1 MNNSLEN
8 TISFEEYIR
17 VKARSVPQH
26 RMKEF
31 LDSLASKGP
40 EALQEFQ
47 QTATTTMV
55 YQQGGNCIYTDST
68 EVAGSL
74 LELACPVTTSVQP
87 QTQQEQQIQVQQPQ
101 QVQVQVQVQQSPQ
114 QVSAQLSPQLTVHQP
129 TEQPIQVQVQI
140 QGQAPQS
147 AAPSIQTPSLQSPSP
162 SQLQAAQIQVQHVQA
177 AQQIQAAEIPEEHI
191 PHQQIQAQLVAGQSL
206 AGGQQ
211 IQIQTVGALSPPP
224 SQQGSPR
231 EGERRV
237 GTASVLQPV
246 KKRKVDMPITVS
258 YAISGQPVATVLA
271 IPQGQQQSYV
281 SLRPDLL
288 TVDSA
293 HLYSATGTITSPTG
307 ETWTIPVYSA
317 QPRGDPQQQSIT
329 HIAIPQE
336 AYNAVHVS
344 GSPTALAAV
353 KLEDDKEKMV
363 GTTSVVKNSHEEVV
377 QTLANSL
384 FPAQFMNGNIHI
396 PVAVQAVAGTYQNT
410 AQTVHIWDPQQ
421 QPQQQTPQEQTPP
434 PQQQQQ
440 QLQVTCSA
448 QTVQVAEVEPQSQPQ
463 PSPELLLPNSLKP
476 EEGLEVWKN
485 WAQTK
490 NAELE
495 KDAQN
500 RLAPI
505 GRRQLLRFQE
515 DLISSAVAELNY
527 GLCLMTREARNGEG
541 EPYDPDVLYYIF
553 LCIQKYLFENG
564 RVDDIFSDLYYVRF
578 TEWLHEVLK
587 DVQPRVTPLGYV
599 LPSHVTE
606 EMLWE
611 CKQLGAHSPSTLL
624 TTLMFF
630 NTKYFLLKTVDQHMK
645 LAFSKVLRQTKKN
658 PSNPKDKSTSIRYLK
673 ALGIHQTGQKV
684 TDDMYAEQTENPE
697 NPLRCPIKLYD
708 FYLFK
713 CDFLILPGYI
723 DFTADQVDLTSAL
736 TKKITLKTP
745 LVSSPMDTVTE
756 AGMAIAMALT
766 GGIGFIHHNC
776 TPEFQANEVRKVKKY
791 EQGFI
796 TDPVV
801 LSPKDRVRDVFEAKA
816 RHGFCGIPITDT
828 GRMGSRLVGII
839 SSRDIDFL
847 KEEEHDCF
855 LEEIMTKR
863 EDLVVAPAGITL
875 KEANEI
881 LQRSKKG
888 KLPIVNEDD
897 ELVAIIARTDL
908 KKNRDYPL
916 ASKDAKKQLL
926 CGAAIGTHEDD
937 KYRLDLL
944 AQAGVDVVVLD
955 SSQGNSIFQINMIKY
970 IKDKYPNLQV
980 IGGNVVTAAQAKNLI
995 DAGVDALRVGMG
1007 SGSICITQEV
1017 LACGRPQATA
1027 VYKVSEYA
1035 RRFGVPVIADGGI
1048 QNVGHIA
1055 KALAL
1060 GASTVMMG
1068 SLLAATTEAPGEYF
1082 FSDGI
1087 RLKKYRGMGSLD
1099 AMDKHLS
1106 SQNRYFSEADKIKVA
1121 QGVSGAVQ
1129 DKGSIHKFVPYLIA
1143 GIQHSCQDIGAK
1155 SLTQVRAMMYSG
1167 ELKFEKRTS
1176 SAQVEGGVHSL
1187 HSYEKRLF

>member
-17 VKARSVPQH
+17 VKARTIPQH

-47 QTATTTMV
+47 QTAATTTMV

-74 LELACPVTTSVQP
+74 LELACPVTTSVQQ

-114 QVSAQLSPQLTVHQP
+114 QVSAQQLSPQLTVHQAS
-129 TEQPIQVQVQI
+129 EQPIQVQVQI
-140 QGQAPQS
+140 QGQAQQQAS
-147 AAPSIQTPSLQSPSP
+147 QTIQAQALQSPSP

-177 AQQIQAAEIPEEHI
+177 AQQIQGAEIQEEHI
-191 PHQQIQAQLVAGQSL
+191 QHQQIQAQLVAGQAI

-224 SQQGSPR
+224 SQQSSPR
-231 EGERRV
+231 EGERRISA
-237 GTASVLQPV
+237 ASVLQPV

-317 QPRGDPQQQSIT
+317 QPRGDLQQQNIT

-344 GSPTALAAV
+344 GSPTALATV
-353 KLEDDKEKMV
+353 KLEDDKDKMV
-363 GTTSVVKNSHEEVV
+363 GGTSVVKNSHEEVV

-396 PVAVQAVAGTYQNT
+396 PVAVQAVAGTYQNA

-421 QPQQQTPQEQTPP
+421 QQQQQQPAQQEQG
-434 PQQQQQ
+434 QQQQ

-448 QTVQVAEVEPQSQPQ
+448 QTVQVAEVEQQPQPQ
-463 PSPELLLPNSLKP
+463 PSPELLLPHSLKP
-476 EEGLEVWKN
+476 EEGLEVWKS

-495 KDAQN
+495 KESQN

-527 GLCLMTREARNGEG
+527 GLCLMTREARNNEG

-564 RVDDIFSDLYYVRF
+564 RVDDIFSDLYYIRF

-611 CKQLGAHSPSTLL
+611 CKQLGAHSPATLL

-673 ALGIHQTGQKV
+673 ALGIHQAGQKV

-713 CDFLILPGYI
+713 CPQSVKGRN
-723 DFTADQVDLTSAL
+723 
-736 TKKITLKTP
+736 
-745 LVSSPMDTVTE
+745 DTFY
-756 AGMAIAMALT
+756 L
-766 GGIGFIHHNC
+766 
-776 TPEFQANEVRKVKKY
+776 TPE
-791 EQGFI
+791 
-796 TDPVV
+796 P
-801 LSPKDRVRDVFEAKA
+801 
-816 RHGFCGIPITDT
+816 
-828 GRMGSRLVGII
+828 
-839 SSRDIDFL
+839 
-847 KEEEHDCF
+847 
-855 LEEIMTKR
+855 
-863 EDLVVAPAGITL
+863 VVAPNSPIWYSIQPISREQMEQMLTRIL
-875 KEANEI
+875 VIREIQEAI
-881 LQRSKKG
+881 A
-888 KLPIVNEDD
+888 
-897 ELVAIIARTDL
+897 VA
-908 KKNRDYPL
+908 
-916 ASKDAKKQLL
+916 
-926 CGAAIGTHEDD
+926 
-937 KYRLDLL
+937 
-944 AQAGVDVVVLD
+944 
-955 SSQGNSIFQINMIKY
+955 
-970 IKDKYPNLQV
+970 
-980 IGGNVVTAAQAKNLI
+980 NV
-995 DAGVDALRVGMG
+995 
-1007 SGSICITQEV
+1007 
-1017 LACGRPQATA
+1017 
-1027 VYKVSEYA
+1027 
-1035 RRFGVPVIADGGI
+1035 
-1048 QNVGHIA
+1048 
-1055 KALAL
+1055 
-1060 GASTVMMG
+1060 STM
-1068 SLLAATTEAPGEYF
+1068 
-1082 FSDGI
+1082 
-1087 RLKKYRGMGSLD
+1087 
-1099 AMDKHLS
+1099 H
-1106 SQNRYFSEADKIKVA
+1106 
-1121 QGVSGAVQ
+1121 
-1129 DKGSIHKFVPYLIA
+1129 
-1143 GIQHSCQDIGAK
+1143 
-1155 SLTQVRAMMYSG
+1155 
-1167 ELKFEKRTS
+1167 
-1176 SAQVEGGVHSL
+1176 
-1187 HSYEKRLF
+1187 

>member
-114 QVSAQLSPQLTVHQP
+114 QVSAQQLSPQFTVHQP
-129 TEQPIQVQVQI
+129 AEQPIQVQVQI

-421 QPQQQTPQEQTPP
+421 QPQQQTAQEQTPP

-527 GLCLMTREARNGEG
+527 GLCLMTREARNGE
-541 EPYDPDVLYYIF
+541 
-553 LCIQKYLFENG
+553 
-564 RVDDIFSDLYYVRF
+564 
-578 TEWLHEVLK
+578 VLK

-645 LAFSKVLRQTKKN
+645 LAFSKVLRQTKKS

-713 CDFLILPGYI
+713 CPQSVKGRN
-723 DFTADQVDLTSAL
+723 
-736 TKKITLKTP
+736 
-745 LVSSPMDTVTE
+745 DTFY
-756 AGMAIAMALT
+756 L
-766 GGIGFIHHNC
+766 
-776 TPEFQANEVRKVKKY
+776 TPE
-791 EQGFI
+791 
-796 TDPVV
+796 P
-801 LSPKDRVRDVFEAKA
+801 
-816 RHGFCGIPITDT
+816 
-828 GRMGSRLVGII
+828 
-839 SSRDIDFL
+839 
-847 KEEEHDCF
+847 
-855 LEEIMTKR
+855 
-863 EDLVVAPAGITL
+863 VVAPNSPIWYSVQPISREQMGQMLTRIL
-875 KEANEI
+875 VIREIQEAI
-881 LQRSKKG
+881 A
-888 KLPIVNEDD
+888 
-897 ELVAIIARTDL
+897 VA
-908 KKNRDYPL
+908 N
-916 ASKDAKKQLL
+916 
-926 CGAAIGTHEDD
+926 
-937 KYRLDLL
+937 
-944 AQAGVDVVVLD
+944 
-955 SSQGNSIFQINMIKY
+955 
-970 IKDKYPNLQV
+970 
-980 IGGNVVTAAQAKNLI
+980 
-995 DAGVDALRVGMG
+995 
-1007 SGSICITQEV
+1007 
-1017 LACGRPQATA
+1017 
-1027 VYKVSEYA
+1027 
-1035 RRFGVPVIADGGI
+1035 
-1048 QNVGHIA
+1048 
-1055 KALAL
+1055 
-1060 GASTVMMG
+1060 
-1068 SLLAATTEAPGEYF
+1068 ATT
-1082 FSDGI
+1082 
-1087 RLKKYRGMGSLD
+1087 M
-1099 AMDKHLS
+1099 H
-1106 SQNRYFSEADKIKVA
+1106 
-1121 QGVSGAVQ
+1121 
-1129 DKGSIHKFVPYLIA
+1129 
-1143 GIQHSCQDIGAK
+1143 
-1155 SLTQVRAMMYSG
+1155 
-1167 ELKFEKRTS
+1167 
-1176 SAQVEGGVHSL
+1176 
-1187 HSYEKRLF
+1187 

>member
-114 QVSAQLSPQLTVHQP
+114 QVSAQQFSPQLTVHQP
-129 TEQPIQVQVQI
+129 AEQPIQVQVQI
-140 QGQAPQS
+140 QGQAPQP

-177 AQQIQAAEIPEEHI
+177 AQQIQATEIPEEHI

-271 IPQGQQQSYV
+271 IPQGQQQ
-281 SLRPDLL
+281 
-288 TVDSA
+288 T
-293 HLYSATGTITSPTG
+293 
-307 ETWTIPVYSA
+307 
-317 QPRGDPQQQSIT
+317 
-329 HIAIPQE
+329 
-336 AYNAVHVS
+336 
-344 GSPTALAAV
+344 
-353 KLEDDKEKMV
+353 
-363 GTTSVVKNSHEEVV
+363 
-377 QTLANSL
+377 
-384 FPAQFMNGNIHI
+384 QFMNGNIHI

-713 CDFLILPGYI
+713 CPQSVKGRN
-723 DFTADQVDLTSAL
+723 
-736 TKKITLKTP
+736 
-745 LVSSPMDTVTE
+745 DTFY
-756 AGMAIAMALT
+756 L
-766 GGIGFIHHNC
+766 
-776 TPEFQANEVRKVKKY
+776 TPE
-791 EQGFI
+791 
-796 TDPVV
+796 P
-801 LSPKDRVRDVFEAKA
+801 
-816 RHGFCGIPITDT
+816 
-828 GRMGSRLVGII
+828 
-839 SSRDIDFL
+839 
-847 KEEEHDCF
+847 
-855 LEEIMTKR
+855 
-863 EDLVVAPAGITL
+863 VVAPNSPIWYSVQPISREQMGQMLTRIL
-875 KEANEI
+875 VIREIQEAI
-881 LQRSKKG
+881 A
-888 KLPIVNEDD
+888 
-897 ELVAIIARTDL
+897 VA
-908 KKNRDYPL
+908 N
-916 ASKDAKKQLL
+916 
-926 CGAAIGTHEDD
+926 
-937 KYRLDLL
+937 
-944 AQAGVDVVVLD
+944 
-955 SSQGNSIFQINMIKY
+955 
-970 IKDKYPNLQV
+970 
-980 IGGNVVTAAQAKNLI
+980 
-995 DAGVDALRVGMG
+995 
-1007 SGSICITQEV
+1007 
-1017 LACGRPQATA
+1017 
-1027 VYKVSEYA
+1027 
-1035 RRFGVPVIADGGI
+1035 
-1048 QNVGHIA
+1048 
-1055 KALAL
+1055 
-1060 GASTVMMG
+1060 ASTM
-1068 SLLAATTEAPGEYF
+1068 
-1082 FSDGI
+1082 
-1087 RLKKYRGMGSLD
+1087 
-1099 AMDKHLS
+1099 H
-1106 SQNRYFSEADKIKVA
+1106 
-1121 QGVSGAVQ
+1121 
-1129 DKGSIHKFVPYLIA
+1129 
-1143 GIQHSCQDIGAK
+1143 
-1155 SLTQVRAMMYSG
+1155 
-1167 ELKFEKRTS
+1167 
-1176 SAQVEGGVHSL
+1176 
-1187 HSYEKRLF
+1187 

>member
-17 VKARSVPQH
+17 VKARTIPQH

-47 QTATTTMV
+47 QTAATTTMV

-74 LELACPVTTSVQP
+74 LELACPVTTSVQQ

-114 QVSAQLSPQLTVHQP
+114 QVSTQQLSPQLTVHQAS
-129 TEQPIQVQVQI
+129 EQPIQVQVQI
-140 QGQAPQS
+140 QGQAQQQAS
-147 AAPSIQTPSLQSPSP
+147 QTIQGQALQSPSP
-162 SQLQAAQIQVQHVQA
+162 SQLQAAQIQVQHVQT
-177 AQQIQAAEIPEEHI
+177 AQQIQGAEIQEEHI
-191 PHQQIQAQLVAGQSL
+191 QHQQIQAQLVAGQAI

-231 EGERRV
+231 EGERRIS
-237 GTASVLQPV
+237 TASVLQPV

-317 QPRGDPQQQSIT
+317 QPRGDLQQQNIT

-344 GSPTALAAV
+344 GSPTTLATV
-353 KLEDDKEKMV
+353 KLEDDKDKMV
-363 GTTSVVKNSHEEVV
+363 GGTSVVKNSHEEVV

-421 QPQQQTPQEQTPP
+421 QQQPTPQEQGQ
-434 PQQQQQ
+434 QQQQQ
-440 QLQVTCSA
+440 QLQVACAA
-448 QTVQVAEVEPQSQPQ
+448 QTVQVAEVEQQPQPQ
-463 PSPELLLPNSLKP
+463 PSPELLLPQSLKP
-476 EEGLEVWKN
+476 EEGLEVWKS

-495 KDAQN
+495 KESQN

-527 GLCLMTREARNGEG
+527 GLCLMTREARNSEG

-564 RVDDIFSDLYYVRF
+564 RVDDIFSDLYYIRF
-578 TEWLHEVLK
+578 TEWLHEILK
-587 DVQPRVTPLGYV
+587 DVQPRLTPLGYV

-611 CKQLGAHSPSTLL
+611 CKQLGAHSPATLL

-673 ALGIHQTGQKV
+673 ALGIHQAGQKV

-713 CDFLILPGYI
+713 CPQSVKGRN
-723 DFTADQVDLTSAL
+723 
-736 TKKITLKTP
+736 
-745 LVSSPMDTVTE
+745 DTFY
-756 AGMAIAMALT
+756 L
-766 GGIGFIHHNC
+766 
-776 TPEFQANEVRKVKKY
+776 TPE
-791 EQGFI
+791 
-796 TDPVV
+796 P
-801 LSPKDRVRDVFEAKA
+801 
-816 RHGFCGIPITDT
+816 
-828 GRMGSRLVGII
+828 
-839 SSRDIDFL
+839 
-847 KEEEHDCF
+847 
-855 LEEIMTKR
+855 
-863 EDLVVAPAGITL
+863 VVAPNSPIWYSIQPISREQMEQMLTRIL
-875 KEANEI
+875 VIREIQEAI
-881 LQRSKKG
+881 A
-888 KLPIVNEDD
+888 
-897 ELVAIIARTDL
+897 VA
-908 KKNRDYPL
+908 
-916 ASKDAKKQLL
+916 
-926 CGAAIGTHEDD
+926 
-937 KYRLDLL
+937 
-944 AQAGVDVVVLD
+944 
-955 SSQGNSIFQINMIKY
+955 
-970 IKDKYPNLQV
+970 
-980 IGGNVVTAAQAKNLI
+980 NV
-995 DAGVDALRVGMG
+995 
-1007 SGSICITQEV
+1007 
-1017 LACGRPQATA
+1017 
-1027 VYKVSEYA
+1027 
-1035 RRFGVPVIADGGI
+1035 
-1048 QNVGHIA
+1048 
-1055 KALAL
+1055 
-1060 GASTVMMG
+1060 STM
-1068 SLLAATTEAPGEYF
+1068 
-1082 FSDGI
+1082 
-1087 RLKKYRGMGSLD
+1087 
-1099 AMDKHLS
+1099 H
-1106 SQNRYFSEADKIKVA
+1106 
-1121 QGVSGAVQ
+1121 
-1129 DKGSIHKFVPYLIA
+1129 
-1143 GIQHSCQDIGAK
+1143 
-1155 SLTQVRAMMYSG
+1155 
-1167 ELKFEKRTS
+1167 
-1176 SAQVEGGVHSL
+1176 
-1187 HSYEKRLF
+1187 

>member
-1 MNNSLEN
+1 MNNSLDN

-17 VKARSVPQH
+17 VKARTIPQH

-47 QTATTTMV
+47 QTAATTTMV

-74 LELACPVTTSVQP
+74 LELACPVTTSVQQ

-114 QVSAQLSPQLTVHQP
+114 QVSTQQLSPQLTVHQAS
-129 TEQPIQVQVQI
+129 EQPIQVQVQI
-140 QGQAPQS
+140 QGQAQQS
-147 AAPSIQTPSLQSPSP
+147 APQTIQGQALQSPSP
-162 SQLQAAQIQVQHVQA
+162 SQLQAAQIQVQHVQT
-177 AQQIQAAEIPEEHI
+177 AQQIQGAEIQEEHMQ
-191 PHQQIQAQLVAGQSL
+191 HQQIQAQLVAGQAI

-231 EGERRV
+231 EGERRIS
-237 GTASVLQPV
+237 TASVLQPV

-317 QPRGDPQQQSIT
+317 QPRGDLQQQNIT

-344 GSPTALAAV
+344 GSPTALATV
-353 KLEDDKEKMV
+353 KLEDDKDKMV
-363 GTTSVVKNSHEEVV
+363 GGASVVKNSHEEVV

-421 QPQQQTPQEQTPP
+421 QQSTPQEQG
-434 PQQQQQ
+434 QQQQQQHQ

-448 QTVQVAEVEPQSQPQ
+448 QTVQVAEVEQQPQPQ
-463 PSPELLLPNSLKP
+463 PSPELLLPHSLKP
-476 EEGLEVWKN
+476 EEGLEVWKS

-495 KDAQN
+495 KESQN

-527 GLCLMTREARNGEG
+527 GLCLMTREARNSEG
-541 EPYDPDVLYYIF
+541 EPYDPEVLYYIF

-564 RVDDIFSDLYYVRF
+564 RVDDIFSDLYYIRF

-587 DVQPRVTPLGYV
+587 EVQPRVTPLGYV
-599 LPSHVTE
+599 LPNHVTE

-611 CKQLGAHSPSTLL
+611 CKQLGAHSPATLL

-673 ALGIHQTGQKV
+673 ALGIHQAGQKV

-713 CDFLILPGYI
+713 CPQSVKGRN
-723 DFTADQVDLTSAL
+723 
-736 TKKITLKTP
+736 
-745 LVSSPMDTVTE
+745 DTFY
-756 AGMAIAMALT
+756 L
-766 GGIGFIHHNC
+766 
-776 TPEFQANEVRKVKKY
+776 TPE
-791 EQGFI
+791 
-796 TDPVV
+796 P
-801 LSPKDRVRDVFEAKA
+801 
-816 RHGFCGIPITDT
+816 
-828 GRMGSRLVGII
+828 
-839 SSRDIDFL
+839 
-847 KEEEHDCF
+847 
-855 LEEIMTKR
+855 
-863 EDLVVAPAGITL
+863 VVAPNSPIWYSIQPISREQMEQMLTRIL
-875 KEANEI
+875 VIREI
-881 LQRSKKG
+881 Q
-888 KLPIVNEDD
+888 
-897 ELVAIIARTDL
+897 
-908 KKNRDYPL
+908 
-916 ASKDAKKQLL
+916 
-926 CGAAIGTHEDD
+926 AAI
-937 KYRLDLL
+937 
-944 AQAGVDVVVLD
+944 
-955 SSQGNSIFQINMIKY
+955 
-970 IKDKYPNLQV
+970 
-980 IGGNVVTAAQAKNLI
+980 
-995 DAGVDALRVGMG
+995 
-1007 SGSICITQEV
+1007 
-1017 LACGRPQATA
+1017 A
-1027 VYKVSEYA
+1027 VA
-1035 RRFGVPVIADGGI
+1035 
-1048 QNVGHIA
+1048 N
-1055 KALAL
+1055 
-1060 GASTVMMG
+1060 ASTM
-1068 SLLAATTEAPGEYF
+1068 
-1082 FSDGI
+1082 
-1087 RLKKYRGMGSLD
+1087 
-1099 AMDKHLS
+1099 H
-1106 SQNRYFSEADKIKVA
+1106 
-1121 QGVSGAVQ
+1121 
-1129 DKGSIHKFVPYLIA
+1129 
-1143 GIQHSCQDIGAK
+1143 
-1155 SLTQVRAMMYSG
+1155 
-1167 ELKFEKRTS
+1167 
-1176 SAQVEGGVHSL
+1176 
-1187 HSYEKRLF
+1187 

>member
-114 QVSAQLSPQLTVHQP
+114 QVLAQQLSPQLTVHQP

-140 QGQAPQS
+140 QGQAPQP
-147 AAPSIQTPSLQSPSP
+147 AAPSIQTPSLQNPSP

-177 AQQIQAAEIPEEHI
+177 AQQIQATEIPEEHI

-246 KKRKVDMPITVS
+246 KKRKVDLPITVS

-336 AYNAVHVS
+336 AYNTVHVS

-434 PQQQQQ
+434 PQQQQQQ

-713 CDFLILPGYI
+713 CPQSVKGRN
-723 DFTADQVDLTSAL
+723 
-736 TKKITLKTP
+736 
-745 LVSSPMDTVTE
+745 DTFY
-756 AGMAIAMALT
+756 L
-766 GGIGFIHHNC
+766 
-776 TPEFQANEVRKVKKY
+776 TPE
-791 EQGFI
+791 
-796 TDPVV
+796 P
-801 LSPKDRVRDVFEAKA
+801 
-816 RHGFCGIPITDT
+816 
-828 GRMGSRLVGII
+828 
-839 SSRDIDFL
+839 
-847 KEEEHDCF
+847 
-855 LEEIMTKR
+855 
-863 EDLVVAPAGITL
+863 VVAPNSPIWYSVQPISREQMGQMLTRIL
-875 KEANEI
+875 VIREIQEAI
-881 LQRSKKG
+881 A
-888 KLPIVNEDD
+888 
-897 ELVAIIARTDL
+897 VA
-908 KKNRDYPL
+908 
-916 ASKDAKKQLL
+916 S
-926 CGAAIGTHEDD
+926 
-937 KYRLDLL
+937 
-944 AQAGVDVVVLD
+944 
-955 SSQGNSIFQINMIKY
+955 
-970 IKDKYPNLQV
+970 
-980 IGGNVVTAAQAKNLI
+980 
-995 DAGVDALRVGMG
+995 
-1007 SGSICITQEV
+1007 
-1017 LACGRPQATA
+1017 
-1027 VYKVSEYA
+1027 
-1035 RRFGVPVIADGGI
+1035 
-1048 QNVGHIA
+1048 
-1055 KALAL
+1055 
-1060 GASTVMMG
+1060 ASTM
-1068 SLLAATTEAPGEYF
+1068 
-1082 FSDGI
+1082 
-1087 RLKKYRGMGSLD
+1087 
-1099 AMDKHLS
+1099 H
-1106 SQNRYFSEADKIKVA
+1106 
-1121 QGVSGAVQ
+1121 
-1129 DKGSIHKFVPYLIA
+1129 
-1143 GIQHSCQDIGAK
+1143 
-1155 SLTQVRAMMYSG
+1155 
-1167 ELKFEKRTS
+1167 
-1176 SAQVEGGVHSL
+1176 
-1187 HSYEKRLF
+1187 

>member
-114 QVSAQLSPQLTVHQP
+114 QVSAQQLSPQLTVHQP
-129 TEQPIQVQVQI
+129 AEQPIQVQVQI

-162 SQLQAAQIQVQHVQA
+162 SQLQAAQIQMQHVQA

-440 QLQVTCSA
+440 LQVTCSA

-553 LCIQKYLFENG
+553 LCIQKVGNIFTGTFAIIQY
-564 RVDDIFSDLYYVRF
+564 VAFSDWILSLSTIHPRF
-578 TEWLHEVLK
+578 LTLFL
-587 DVQPRVTPLGYV
+587 LGYV

-713 CDFLILPGYI
+713 CPQSVKGRN
-723 DFTADQVDLTSAL
+723 
-736 TKKITLKTP
+736 
-745 LVSSPMDTVTE
+745 DTFY
-756 AGMAIAMALT
+756 L
-766 GGIGFIHHNC
+766 
-776 TPEFQANEVRKVKKY
+776 TPE
-791 EQGFI
+791 
-796 TDPVV
+796 P
-801 LSPKDRVRDVFEAKA
+801 
-816 RHGFCGIPITDT
+816 
-828 GRMGSRLVGII
+828 
-839 SSRDIDFL
+839 
-847 KEEEHDCF
+847 
-855 LEEIMTKR
+855 
-863 EDLVVAPAGITL
+863 VVAPNSPIWYSVQPISREQMGQMLTRIL
-875 KEANEI
+875 VIREIQEAI
-881 LQRSKKG
+881 A
-888 KLPIVNEDD
+888 
-897 ELVAIIARTDL
+897 VA
-908 KKNRDYPL
+908 N
-916 ASKDAKKQLL
+916 
-926 CGAAIGTHEDD
+926 
-937 KYRLDLL
+937 
-944 AQAGVDVVVLD
+944 
-955 SSQGNSIFQINMIKY
+955 
-970 IKDKYPNLQV
+970 
-980 IGGNVVTAAQAKNLI
+980 
-995 DAGVDALRVGMG
+995 
-1007 SGSICITQEV
+1007 
-1017 LACGRPQATA
+1017 
-1027 VYKVSEYA
+1027 
-1035 RRFGVPVIADGGI
+1035 
-1048 QNVGHIA
+1048 
-1055 KALAL
+1055 
-1060 GASTVMMG
+1060 ASTM
-1068 SLLAATTEAPGEYF
+1068 
-1082 FSDGI
+1082 
-1087 RLKKYRGMGSLD
+1087 
-1099 AMDKHLS
+1099 H
-1106 SQNRYFSEADKIKVA
+1106 
-1121 QGVSGAVQ
+1121 
-1129 DKGSIHKFVPYLIA
+1129 
-1143 GIQHSCQDIGAK
+1143 
-1155 SLTQVRAMMYSG
+1155 
-1167 ELKFEKRTS
+1167 
-1176 SAQVEGGVHSL
+1176 
-1187 HSYEKRLF
+1187 

>member
-17 VKARSVPQH
+17 VKARTIPQH

-47 QTATTTMV
+47 QTAATTTMV

-74 LELACPVTTSVQP
+74 LELACPVTSVQQ

-114 QVSAQLSPQLTVHQP
+114 QVSTQQLSPQLTVHQA

-140 QGQAPQS
+140 QGQAQQQTS
-147 AAPSIQTPSLQSPSP
+147 QTIQGQALQSPSP
-162 SQLQAAQIQVQHVQA
+162 SQLQAAQIQVQHVQT
-177 AQQIQAAEIPEEHI
+177 AQQIQGAEIQEEHI
-191 PHQQIQAQLVAGQSL
+191 QHQQIQAQLVAGQAI

-224 SQQGSPR
+224 PQQGSPR
-231 EGERRV
+231 EGERRIS
-237 GTASVLQPV
+237 TASVLQPV

-317 QPRGDPQQQSIT
+317 QPRGDLQQQNIT

-344 GSPTALAAV
+344 GSPTALATV
-353 KLEDDKEKMV
+353 KLEDDKDKMV
-363 GTTSVVKNSHEEVV
+363 GGASVVKNSHEEVV

-421 QPQQQTPQEQTPP
+421 QQATPQEQGQ
-434 PQQQQQ
+434 QQQQQ

-448 QTVQVAEVEPQSQPQ
+448 QTVQVAEVEQQTQPQ
-463 PSPELLLPNSLKP
+463 PSPELLLPQSLKP
-476 EEGLEVWKN
+476 EEGLEVWKS

-495 KDAQN
+495 KESQN

-527 GLCLMTREARNGEG
+527 GLCLMTREARNSEG

-564 RVDDIFSDLYYVRF
+564 RVDDIFSDLYYIRF

-587 DVQPRVTPLGYV
+587 DIQPRVTPLGYV

-611 CKQLGAHSPSTLL
+611 CKQLGAHSPATLL

-673 ALGIHQTGQKV
+673 ALGIHQAGQKV

-713 CDFLILPGYI
+713 CPQSVKGRN
-723 DFTADQVDLTSAL
+723 
-736 TKKITLKTP
+736 
-745 LVSSPMDTVTE
+745 DTFY
-756 AGMAIAMALT
+756 L
-766 GGIGFIHHNC
+766 
-776 TPEFQANEVRKVKKY
+776 TPE
-791 EQGFI
+791 
-796 TDPVV
+796 P
-801 LSPKDRVRDVFEAKA
+801 
-816 RHGFCGIPITDT
+816 
-828 GRMGSRLVGII
+828 
-839 SSRDIDFL
+839 
-847 KEEEHDCF
+847 
-855 LEEIMTKR
+855 
-863 EDLVVAPAGITL
+863 VVAPNSPIWYSIQPISREQMEQMLTRIL
-875 KEANEI
+875 VIREIQEAI
-881 LQRSKKG
+881 A
-888 KLPIVNEDD
+888 
-897 ELVAIIARTDL
+897 VA
-908 KKNRDYPL
+908 
-916 ASKDAKKQLL
+916 
-926 CGAAIGTHEDD
+926 
-937 KYRLDLL
+937 
-944 AQAGVDVVVLD
+944 
-955 SSQGNSIFQINMIKY
+955 
-970 IKDKYPNLQV
+970 
-980 IGGNVVTAAQAKNLI
+980 NV
-995 DAGVDALRVGMG
+995 
-1007 SGSICITQEV
+1007 
-1017 LACGRPQATA
+1017 
-1027 VYKVSEYA
+1027 
-1035 RRFGVPVIADGGI
+1035 
-1048 QNVGHIA
+1048 
-1055 KALAL
+1055 
-1060 GASTVMMG
+1060 STM
-1068 SLLAATTEAPGEYF
+1068 
-1082 FSDGI
+1082 
-1087 RLKKYRGMGSLD
+1087 
-1099 AMDKHLS
+1099 H
-1106 SQNRYFSEADKIKVA
+1106 
-1121 QGVSGAVQ
+1121 
-1129 DKGSIHKFVPYLIA
+1129 
-1143 GIQHSCQDIGAK
+1143 
-1155 SLTQVRAMMYSG
+1155 
-1167 ELKFEKRTS
+1167 
-1176 SAQVEGGVHSL
+1176 
-1187 HSYEKRLF
+1187 

>member
-114 QVSAQLSPQLTVHQP
+114 QVSAQQLSPQLTVHQP
-129 TEQPIQVQVQI
+129 AEQPIQVQVQI

-147 AAPSIQTPSLQSPSP
+147 AAPSIQTPSLQSPNP

-377 QTLANSL
+377 PTCKLPI
-384 FPAQFMNGNIHI
+384 FPPH
-396 PVAVQAVAGTYQNT
+396 TYQNT

-434 PQQQQQ
+434 PPQQQQ

-630 NTKYFLLKTVDQHMK
+630 NTKYFLLKTVDQHVK

-713 CDFLILPGYI
+713 CPQSVKGRN
-723 DFTADQVDLTSAL
+723 
-736 TKKITLKTP
+736 
-745 LVSSPMDTVTE
+745 DTFY
-756 AGMAIAMALT
+756 L
-766 GGIGFIHHNC
+766 
-776 TPEFQANEVRKVKKY
+776 TPE
-791 EQGFI
+791 
-796 TDPVV
+796 P
-801 LSPKDRVRDVFEAKA
+801 
-816 RHGFCGIPITDT
+816 
-828 GRMGSRLVGII
+828 
-839 SSRDIDFL
+839 
-847 KEEEHDCF
+847 
-855 LEEIMTKR
+855 
-863 EDLVVAPAGITL
+863 VVAPNSPIWYSVQPISREQMGQMLTRIL
-875 KEANEI
+875 VIREIQEAI
-881 LQRSKKG
+881 A
-888 KLPIVNEDD
+888 
-897 ELVAIIARTDL
+897 VA
-908 KKNRDYPL
+908 N
-916 ASKDAKKQLL
+916 
-926 CGAAIGTHEDD
+926 
-937 KYRLDLL
+937 
-944 AQAGVDVVVLD
+944 
-955 SSQGNSIFQINMIKY
+955 
-970 IKDKYPNLQV
+970 
-980 IGGNVVTAAQAKNLI
+980 
-995 DAGVDALRVGMG
+995 
-1007 SGSICITQEV
+1007 
-1017 LACGRPQATA
+1017 
-1027 VYKVSEYA
+1027 
-1035 RRFGVPVIADGGI
+1035 
-1048 QNVGHIA
+1048 
-1055 KALAL
+1055 
-1060 GASTVMMG
+1060 ASTM
-1068 SLLAATTEAPGEYF
+1068 
-1082 FSDGI
+1082 
-1087 RLKKYRGMGSLD
+1087 
-1099 AMDKHLS
+1099 H
-1106 SQNRYFSEADKIKVA
+1106 
-1121 QGVSGAVQ
+1121 
-1129 DKGSIHKFVPYLIA
+1129 
-1143 GIQHSCQDIGAK
+1143 
-1155 SLTQVRAMMYSG
+1155 
-1167 ELKFEKRTS
+1167 
-1176 SAQVEGGVHSL
+1176 
-1187 HSYEKRLF
+1187 

>member
-17 VKARSVPQH
+17 VKARTIPQH

-47 QTATTTMV
+47 QTAATTTMV

-74 LELACPVTTSVQP
+74 LELACPVTTSVQQ

-101 QVQVQVQVQQSPQ
+101 QVQVQVQVHQSPQ
-114 QVSAQLSPQLTVHQP
+114 PVSTQQLSPQLTVHQAS
-129 TEQPIQVQVQI
+129 EQPIQVQVQI
-140 QGQAPQS
+140 QGQTQQQAPQT
-147 AAPSIQTPSLQSPSP
+147 IQGQALQSPSP
-162 SQLQAAQIQVQHVQA
+162 SQLQAAQIQVQHVQT
-177 AQQIQAAEIPEEHI
+177 AQPIQGAEIQEEHI
-191 PHQQIQAQLVAGQSL
+191 QHQQIQAQLVAGQAI

-231 EGERRV
+231 EGERRIS
-237 GTASVLQPV
+237 TASVLQPV

-258 YAISGQPVATVLA
+258 YAISGQPVATVLT

-317 QPRGDPQQQSIT
+317 QPRGDLQQQNIT

-344 GSPTALAAV
+344 GSPTTLATV
-353 KLEDDKEKMV
+353 KLEDDKDKMV
-363 GTTSVVKNSHEEVV
+363 GGASVVKNSHEEVV

-421 QPQQQTPQEQTPP
+421 QQSTSQEQTQQQ
-434 PQQQQQ
+434 QQQQQ

-448 QTVQVAEVEPQSQPQ
+448 QTVQVAEVEQQPQPQ
-463 PSPELLLPNSLKP
+463 PSPELLLPQSLKP
-476 EEGLEVWKN
+476 EEGLEVWKS

-490 NAELE
+490 NAEME
-495 KDAQN
+495 KESQN

-527 GLCLMTREARNGEG
+527 GLCLMTREARNSEG

-564 RVDDIFSDLYYVRF
+564 RVDDIFSDLYYIRF
-578 TEWLHEVLK
+578 TEWLHEALK
-587 DVQPRVTPLGYV
+587 DVQPRITSLGYV

-611 CKQLGAHSPSTLL
+611 CKQLGAHSPATLL

-673 ALGIHQTGQKV
+673 ALGIHQAGQKV

-713 CDFLILPGYI
+713 CPQTVKGRN
-723 DFTADQVDLTSAL
+723 
-736 TKKITLKTP
+736 
-745 LVSSPMDTVTE
+745 DTFY
-756 AGMAIAMALT
+756 L
-766 GGIGFIHHNC
+766 
-776 TPEFQANEVRKVKKY
+776 TPE
-791 EQGFI
+791 
-796 TDPVV
+796 P
-801 LSPKDRVRDVFEAKA
+801 
-816 RHGFCGIPITDT
+816 
-828 GRMGSRLVGII
+828 
-839 SSRDIDFL
+839 
-847 KEEEHDCF
+847 
-855 LEEIMTKR
+855 
-863 EDLVVAPAGITL
+863 VVAPNSPIWYSIQPISREQMEQMLTRIL
-875 KEANEI
+875 VIREIQEAI
-881 LQRSKKG
+881 A
-888 KLPIVNEDD
+888 
-897 ELVAIIARTDL
+897 VA
-908 KKNRDYPL
+908 
-916 ASKDAKKQLL
+916 S
-926 CGAAIGTHEDD
+926 
-937 KYRLDLL
+937 
-944 AQAGVDVVVLD
+944 
-955 SSQGNSIFQINMIKY
+955 
-970 IKDKYPNLQV
+970 
-980 IGGNVVTAAQAKNLI
+980 
-995 DAGVDALRVGMG
+995 
-1007 SGSICITQEV
+1007 
-1017 LACGRPQATA
+1017 
-1027 VYKVSEYA
+1027 VSTM
-1035 RRFGVPVIADGGI
+1035 
-1048 QNVGHIA
+1048 H
-1055 KALAL
+1055 
-1060 GASTVMMG
+1060 
-1068 SLLAATTEAPGEYF
+1068 
-1082 FSDGI
+1082 
-1087 RLKKYRGMGSLD
+1087 
-1099 AMDKHLS
+1099 
-1106 SQNRYFSEADKIKVA
+1106 
-1121 QGVSGAVQ
+1121 
-1129 DKGSIHKFVPYLIA
+1129 
-1143 GIQHSCQDIGAK
+1143 
-1155 SLTQVRAMMYSG
+1155 
-1167 ELKFEKRTS
+1167 
-1176 SAQVEGGVHSL
+1176 
-1187 HSYEKRLF
+1187 

>member
-17 VKARSVPQH
+17 VKARSIPQH

-74 LELACPVTTSVQP
+74 LELACPVTTSVQQ

-114 QVSAQLSPQLTVHQP
+114 QVSAQQLSPQLTVHQAAD
-129 TEQPIQVQVQI
+129 QPIQVQVQI
-140 QGQAPQS
+140 QGQAQQQAPQ
-147 AAPSIQTPSLQSPSP
+147 AIQSQSLQNPSP
-162 SQLQAAQIQVQHVQA
+162 SQLQAAQIQVQHVQT
-177 AQQIQAAEIPEEHI
+177 AQQIQAPEIQEEHI
-191 PHQQIQAQLVAGQSL
+191 QHQQIQAQLVAGQAI

-231 EGERRV
+231 EGERRIS
-237 GTASVLQPV
+237 TASVLQPV

-317 QPRGDPQQQSIT
+317 QPRGDLQQQNIT

-344 GSPTALAAV
+344 GSPTALTAV
-353 KLEDDKEKMV
+353 KLEDDKDKM
-363 GTTSVVKNSHEEVV
+363 
-377 QTLANSL
+377 
-384 FPAQFMNGNIHI
+384 FMNGNIHI

-421 QPQQQTPQEQTPP
+421 QPTPQEQTPQQQQQ
-434 PQQQQQ
+434 QQQQQ
-440 QLQVTCSA
+440 QLQVTCSEVPGELDEGVQVLWSQA
-448 QTVQVAEVEPQSQPQ
+448 QAVQVAEVEPQPQPQ

-476 EEGLEVWKN
+476 EEGLEVWKS

-495 KDAQN
+495 KEAQN

-541 EPYDPDVLYYIF
+541 EAYDPDVLYYIF

-587 DVQPRVTPLGYV
+587 DFQPRVTPLGYV

-673 ALGIHQTGQKV
+673 AFGIHQTGQKV

-713 CDFLILPGYI
+713 CPQSVKGRN
-723 DFTADQVDLTSAL
+723 
-736 TKKITLKTP
+736 
-745 LVSSPMDTVTE
+745 DTFY
-756 AGMAIAMALT
+756 L
-766 GGIGFIHHNC
+766 
-776 TPEFQANEVRKVKKY
+776 TPE
-791 EQGFI
+791 
-796 TDPVV
+796 P
-801 LSPKDRVRDVFEAKA
+801 
-816 RHGFCGIPITDT
+816 
-828 GRMGSRLVGII
+828 
-839 SSRDIDFL
+839 
-847 KEEEHDCF
+847 
-855 LEEIMTKR
+855 
-863 EDLVVAPAGITL
+863 VVAPNSPIWYSIQPISREQMEQMLTRIL
-875 KEANEI
+875 VIREIQEAI
-881 LQRSKKG
+881 A
-888 KLPIVNEDD
+888 
-897 ELVAIIARTDL
+897 VA
-908 KKNRDYPL
+908 N
-916 ASKDAKKQLL
+916 AS
-926 CGAAIGTHEDD
+926 
-937 KYRLDLL
+937 
-944 AQAGVDVVVLD
+944 
-955 SSQGNSIFQINMIKY
+955 NM
-970 IKDKYPNLQV
+970 
-980 IGGNVVTAAQAKNLI
+980 
-995 DAGVDALRVGMG
+995 
-1007 SGSICITQEV
+1007 
-1017 LACGRPQATA
+1017 
-1027 VYKVSEYA
+1027 
-1035 RRFGVPVIADGGI
+1035 
-1048 QNVGHIA
+1048 H
-1055 KALAL
+1055 
-1060 GASTVMMG
+1060 
-1068 SLLAATTEAPGEYF
+1068 
-1082 FSDGI
+1082 
-1087 RLKKYRGMGSLD
+1087 
-1099 AMDKHLS
+1099 
-1106 SQNRYFSEADKIKVA
+1106 
-1121 QGVSGAVQ
+1121 
-1129 DKGSIHKFVPYLIA
+1129 
-1143 GIQHSCQDIGAK
+1143 
-1155 SLTQVRAMMYSG
+1155 
-1167 ELKFEKRTS
+1167 
-1176 SAQVEGGVHSL
+1176 
-1187 HSYEKRLF
+1187 

>member
-47 QTATTTMV
+47 QTTTTTMV

-87 QTQQEQQIQVQQPQ
+87 QTQQEQQIQVQQSQ

-114 QVSAQLSPQLTVHQP
+114 QVSAQQLSPQLAVHQP
-129 TEQPIQVQVQI
+129 PEQPFQVQVQI
-140 QGQAPQS
+140 QGQAPQP
-147 AAPSIQTPSLQSPSP
+147 AAPSIQTPTLQSPSP

-177 AQQIQAAEIPEEHI
+177 AQQIQATEIPEEHI

-344 GSPTALAAV
+344 GSPTALTAV

-363 GTTSVVKNSHEEVV
+363 GTSVVKNSHEEVV

-421 QPQQQTPQEQTPP
+421 QPQPQTPQEQTPP
-434 PQQQQQ
+434 PPPQQQQ

-713 CDFLILPGYI
+713 CPQSVKGRN
-723 DFTADQVDLTSAL
+723 
-736 TKKITLKTP
+736 
-745 LVSSPMDTVTE
+745 DTFY
-756 AGMAIAMALT
+756 L
-766 GGIGFIHHNC
+766 
-776 TPEFQANEVRKVKKY
+776 TPE
-791 EQGFI
+791 
-796 TDPVV
+796 P
-801 LSPKDRVRDVFEAKA
+801 
-816 RHGFCGIPITDT
+816 
-828 GRMGSRLVGII
+828 
-839 SSRDIDFL
+839 
-847 KEEEHDCF
+847 
-855 LEEIMTKR
+855 
-863 EDLVVAPAGITL
+863 VVAPNSPIWYSVQPISREQMGQMLTRIL
-875 KEANEI
+875 VIREIQEAI
-881 LQRSKKG
+881 A
-888 KLPIVNEDD
+888 
-897 ELVAIIARTDL
+897 VA
-908 KKNRDYPL
+908 N
-916 ASKDAKKQLL
+916 
-926 CGAAIGTHEDD
+926 
-937 KYRLDLL
+937 
-944 AQAGVDVVVLD
+944 
-955 SSQGNSIFQINMIKY
+955 
-970 IKDKYPNLQV
+970 
-980 IGGNVVTAAQAKNLI
+980 
-995 DAGVDALRVGMG
+995 
-1007 SGSICITQEV
+1007 
-1017 LACGRPQATA
+1017 
-1027 VYKVSEYA
+1027 
-1035 RRFGVPVIADGGI
+1035 
-1048 QNVGHIA
+1048 
-1055 KALAL
+1055 
-1060 GASTVMMG
+1060 ASTM
-1068 SLLAATTEAPGEYF
+1068 
-1082 FSDGI
+1082 
-1087 RLKKYRGMGSLD
+1087 
-1099 AMDKHLS
+1099 H
-1106 SQNRYFSEADKIKVA
+1106 
-1121 QGVSGAVQ
+1121 
-1129 DKGSIHKFVPYLIA
+1129 
-1143 GIQHSCQDIGAK
+1143 
-1155 SLTQVRAMMYSG
+1155 
-1167 ELKFEKRTS
+1167 
-1176 SAQVEGGVHSL
+1176 
-1187 HSYEKRLF
+1187 

>member
-114 QVSAQLSPQLTVHQP
+114 QVSAQQLSPQLTVHQP
-129 TEQPIQVQVQI
+129 AEQPIHVQVQI
-140 QGQAPQS
+140 QGQAAQP

-162 SQLQAAQIQVQHVQA
+162 SQLQAAQIQVQHMQA

-434 PQQQQQ
+434 PPQQQQQQ

-713 CDFLILPGYI
+713 CPQSVKGRN
-723 DFTADQVDLTSAL
+723 
-736 TKKITLKTP
+736 
-745 LVSSPMDTVTE
+745 DTFY
-756 AGMAIAMALT
+756 L
-766 GGIGFIHHNC
+766 
-776 TPEFQANEVRKVKKY
+776 TPE
-791 EQGFI
+791 
-796 TDPVV
+796 P
-801 LSPKDRVRDVFEAKA
+801 
-816 RHGFCGIPITDT
+816 
-828 GRMGSRLVGII
+828 
-839 SSRDIDFL
+839 
-847 KEEEHDCF
+847 
-855 LEEIMTKR
+855 
-863 EDLVVAPAGITL
+863 VVAPNSPIWYSVQPISREQMGQMLTRIL
-875 KEANEI
+875 VIREIQEAI
-881 LQRSKKG
+881 A
-888 KLPIVNEDD
+888 
-897 ELVAIIARTDL
+897 VA
-908 KKNRDYPL
+908 
-916 ASKDAKKQLL
+916 S
-926 CGAAIGTHEDD
+926 
-937 KYRLDLL
+937 
-944 AQAGVDVVVLD
+944 
-955 SSQGNSIFQINMIKY
+955 
-970 IKDKYPNLQV
+970 
-980 IGGNVVTAAQAKNLI
+980 
-995 DAGVDALRVGMG
+995 
-1007 SGSICITQEV
+1007 
-1017 LACGRPQATA
+1017 
-1027 VYKVSEYA
+1027 
-1035 RRFGVPVIADGGI
+1035 
-1048 QNVGHIA
+1048 
-1055 KALAL
+1055 
-1060 GASTVMMG
+1060 ASTM
-1068 SLLAATTEAPGEYF
+1068 
-1082 FSDGI
+1082 
-1087 RLKKYRGMGSLD
+1087 
-1099 AMDKHLS
+1099 H
-1106 SQNRYFSEADKIKVA
+1106 
-1121 QGVSGAVQ
+1121 
-1129 DKGSIHKFVPYLIA
+1129 
-1143 GIQHSCQDIGAK
+1143 
-1155 SLTQVRAMMYSG
+1155 
-1167 ELKFEKRTS
+1167 
-1176 SAQVEGGVHSL
+1176 
-1187 HSYEKRLF
+1187 

>member
-74 LELACPVTTSVQP
+74 LELACPVTTSVQQ
-87 QTQQEQQIQVQQPQ
+87 QTPQEQQIQVQQPQ

-114 QVSAQLSPQLTVHQP
+114 QVLAQQLSPQLTVHQP
-129 TEQPIQVQVQI
+129 AEQPIQVQVQI
-140 QGQAPQS
+140 QGQAPQP

-344 GSPTALAAV
+344 SSPTALAAV

-434 PQQQQQ
+434 PQQQQQQ

-713 CDFLILPGYI
+713 CPQSVKGRN
-723 DFTADQVDLTSAL
+723 
-736 TKKITLKTP
+736 
-745 LVSSPMDTVTE
+745 DTFY
-756 AGMAIAMALT
+756 L
-766 GGIGFIHHNC
+766 
-776 TPEFQANEVRKVKKY
+776 TPE
-791 EQGFI
+791 
-796 TDPVV
+796 P
-801 LSPKDRVRDVFEAKA
+801 
-816 RHGFCGIPITDT
+816 
-828 GRMGSRLVGII
+828 
-839 SSRDIDFL
+839 
-847 KEEEHDCF
+847 
-855 LEEIMTKR
+855 
-863 EDLVVAPAGITL
+863 VVAPNSPIWYSVQPISREQMGQMLTRIL
-875 KEANEI
+875 VIREIQEAI
-881 LQRSKKG
+881 A
-888 KLPIVNEDD
+888 
-897 ELVAIIARTDL
+897 VA
-908 KKNRDYPL
+908 
-916 ASKDAKKQLL
+916 S
-926 CGAAIGTHEDD
+926 
-937 KYRLDLL
+937 
-944 AQAGVDVVVLD
+944 
-955 SSQGNSIFQINMIKY
+955 
-970 IKDKYPNLQV
+970 
-980 IGGNVVTAAQAKNLI
+980 
-995 DAGVDALRVGMG
+995 
-1007 SGSICITQEV
+1007 
-1017 LACGRPQATA
+1017 
-1027 VYKVSEYA
+1027 
-1035 RRFGVPVIADGGI
+1035 
-1048 QNVGHIA
+1048 
-1055 KALAL
+1055 
-1060 GASTVMMG
+1060 ASTM
-1068 SLLAATTEAPGEYF
+1068 
-1082 FSDGI
+1082 
-1087 RLKKYRGMGSLD
+1087 
-1099 AMDKHLS
+1099 H
-1106 SQNRYFSEADKIKVA
+1106 
-1121 QGVSGAVQ
+1121 
-1129 DKGSIHKFVPYLIA
+1129 
-1143 GIQHSCQDIGAK
+1143 
-1155 SLTQVRAMMYSG
+1155 
-1167 ELKFEKRTS
+1167 
-1176 SAQVEGGVHSL
+1176 
-1187 HSYEKRLF
+1187 